1 VTNQIQHIAVVGAG
15 YMGGG
20 IAQVLAMAGFD
31 VVIVDADSNLTRRHL
46 DRLGREAEDFEAQ
59 GLFEAGS
66 ADRVRANLRAAD
78 NLPEAVAEAD
88 LIEEAVLER
97 PEIKG
102 PVLKRPG
109 SANRVPQHRLRQA
122 RSAPPRAGAGPPL
135 TTRAATTLET
145 VHSPRRRDP

>member
-46 DRLGREAEDFEAQ
+46 DRLGREAEDFEVQ

-66 ADRVRANLRAAD
+66 ADRVRA
-78 NLPEAVAEAD
+78 
-88 LIEEAVLER
+88 
-97 PEIKG
+97 
-102 PVLKRPG
+102 
-109 SANRVPQHRLRQA
+109 
-122 RSAPPRAGAGPPL
+122 
-135 TTRAATTLET
+135 TRAATTLET